1 MKKIFLIF
9 FSLSPLLNFAQYL
22 EFKNCDDPAC
32 HEEKLH
38 QWVLESQKEIF
49 EFYGIAY
56 NDDLSL
62 ELSIDDGELEL
73 EDGSA
78 WINPDAIEM
87 YFELLRNKVTGISGD
102 EEQLTIQID
111 QEPDFYKDFP
121 NINEGIKS
129 KLPVV
134 KPTKD
139 QRKIEKHGE
148 FNEEA
153 LKGVYRYYRKKHWD
167 ECRDNRWFPE
177 NFSATFYYRAGHLKQ
192 VEFYSCEMA
201 SKYTIPALLELKA
214 FDTEKCIPRS
224 FDGCTDYKTSYKSLN
239 TNTDFENL
247 KPQLEQ
253 NLKIL
258 ASLSQPNFKIN
269 RYLLFH
275 SLPVSFYSDPEI
287 FNNHDYLKFYQE
299 LLAEGITDEQ
309 WWDVINYDPESN
321 NEDTIAKASL
331 RFKDVEKIP
340 LWEDCDPKAD
350 AKEQQKCFYKGVI
363 QFVGKNY
370 IFPDNARKRG
380 IQGRCFIGFL
390 IEEDGSISNIEIL
403 KGLDSLTDLEAIR
416 MLSKLPGVYSP
427 ASQNGNAVRI
437 KYTLPLNLKL
447 N

>member
-1 MKKIFLIF
+1 MILKF
-9 FSLSPLLNFAQYL
+9 F
-22 EFKNCDDPAC
+22 
-32 HEEKLH
+32 
-38 QWVLESQKEIF
+38 
-49 EFYGIAY
+49 
-56 NDDLSL
+56 
-62 ELSIDDGELEL
+62 
-73 EDGSA
+73 
-78 WINPDAIEM
+78 
-87 YFELLRNKVTGISGD
+87 
-102 EEQLTIQID
+102 
-111 QEPDFYKDFP
+111 PDFLD
-121 NINEGIKS
+121 
-129 KLPVV
+129 
-134 KPTKD
+134 
-139 QRKIEKHGE
+139 
-148 FNEEA
+148 
-153 LKGVYRYYRKKHWD
+153 
-167 ECRDNRWFPE
+167 
-177 NFSATFYYRAGHLKQ
+177 
-192 VEFYSCEMA
+192 
-201 SKYTIPALLELKA
+201 
-214 FDTEKCIPRS
+214 
-224 FDGCTDYKTSYKSLN
+224 
-239 TNTDFENL
+239 
-247 KPQLEQ
+247 
-253 NLKIL
+253 
-258 ASLSQPNFKIN
+258 
-269 RYLLFH
+269 
-275 SLPVSFYSDPEI
+275 
-287 FNNHDYLKFYQE
+287 LKFYQE